1 MASCSTCGSTETT
14 CSYEDKY
21 FCDTECVELWL
32 ASRGHLVTPLVR
44 GYNARECVTEWYD
57 KLPKGKL
64 RVGKRITALEVE
76 VLIASLAEAYAR
88 RKDWR
93 SPHNVQPG
101 SSQAQV
107 ILIEDT
113 KAYAE
118 AGVCK
123 SVIIVT
129 LGHDE
134 TMRASAEG
142 GTTCER
148 IGALFRAM
156 TAIDMPS

>member
-107 ILIEDT
+107 I
-113 KAYAE
+113 
-118 AGVCK
+118 
-123 SVIIVT
+123 
-129 LGHDE
+129 
-134 TMRASAEG
+134 
-142 GTTCER
+142 
-148 IGALFRAM
+148 
-156 TAIDMPS
+156 